1 MPQIQFIA
9 ELLKLSCLPV
19 IAVSLV
25 AGASASATVMSTFDI
40 DGEAWTTFADA
51 ENLTYSAAGG
61 NPGGAVR
68 AEDVGNGQIWYWQAP
83 AKFLGDQSGAW
94 GGSLSFDLIQGSL
107 SRQLNEDDVILIGGG
122 LTIVFDTAS
131 NPELTWTDYSI
142 DFTDTAGWT
151 LNTTGGSVASAAQ
164 IQTVLGSLDTLRIR
178 GEYVNGTPT
187 TTHCLIMSSSP
198 PSPPRWL
205 CLAWG
210 LWRCT
215 IVGVVSRL
223 TPSRQ

>member
-9 ELLKLSCLPV
+9 ELLKPSCLPV

-164 IQTVLGSLDTLRIR
+164 IQTVLGSLETLRIR
-178 GEYVNGTPT
+178 GEYVNGTT
-187 TTHCLIMSSSP
+187 NDYTLLDNVI
-198 PSPPRWL
+198 
-205 CLAWG
+205 
-210 LWRCT
+210 
-215 IVGVVSRL
+215 L
-223 TPSRQ
+223 TPEPASLALLSLGALAMHDRRRR